1 MLDVS
6 HDSKYNSVAML
17 EIHVDDLA
25 AKEKNI
31 VVIDNQFLKL
41 SIDLRSMLLFV
52 KVDANLIHVIL

>member
-25 AKEKNI
+25 TKEKNI
-31 VVIDNQFLKL
+31 IIIDNQLLKL
-41 SIDLRSMLLFV
+41 STDLRSMLLFI
-52 KVDANLIHVIL
+52 KVDANLIHAIL